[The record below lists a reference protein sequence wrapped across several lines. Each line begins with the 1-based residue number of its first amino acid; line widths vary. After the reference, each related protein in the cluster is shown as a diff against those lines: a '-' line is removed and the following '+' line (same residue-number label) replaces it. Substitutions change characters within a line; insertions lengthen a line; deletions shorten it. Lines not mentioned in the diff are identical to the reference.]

1 MNYYTY
7 IIYRLYS
14 WRIKSNDQI
23 PEFRVILTMI
33 ILHCLQLLMIFEI
46 LLAIV
51 PSLRD
56 KLKIDKIFVLIFF
69 ACFTLM
75 YSLLYYRKDKWEKYL
90 ERYKDEN
97 KQQRR
102 FGTIIL
108 IVFTIGTL
116 VLSLAATI
124 ILGTLFY

>member
-23 PEFRVILTMI
+23 PEFRVILTMS